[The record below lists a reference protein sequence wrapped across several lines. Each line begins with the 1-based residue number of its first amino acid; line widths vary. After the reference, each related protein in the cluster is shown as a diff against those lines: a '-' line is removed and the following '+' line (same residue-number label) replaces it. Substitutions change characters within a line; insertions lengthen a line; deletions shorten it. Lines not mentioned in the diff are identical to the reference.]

1 MSEKSL
7 ILNDINIEDKIY
19 NIRGLQV
26 MLDRDLALLYE
37 VETKNLNKAISR
49 NIKRF
54 PKTFRFQL
62 TKEEYE
68 NLRFQFGTLSLDS
81 KNEWGKHTK
90 YLPYVFTE
98 QGVSMLSAVLRSDVA
113 IDVSIKI
120 MNSFV
125 NMRKFISSNISI
137 FQRLE
142 TLEQNQLMTNTS
154 IDKIFNA
161 IESKE
166 LKKDDGIFYDGQIFD
181 AYTFIADIL
190 RTANKSIILIDN
202 YIDDTTLT
210 FFSKVPDIEVTI
222 YTHTI
227 SKQLKLDFEKYN
239 KQYKNVTLKIFK
251 DSHDRFIII
260 DEKEVYLI
268 GASLKDLGKKW
279 FGFSK
284 LDISLLDGILGKLQ
298 YKNEGVL

>member
-1 MSEKSL
+1 MNENTL
-7 ILNDINIEDKIY
+7 AVNDININDKIY
-19 NIRGLQV
+19 AIRGLQV
-26 MLDRDLALLYE
+26 MLDKDLSELYE
-37 VETKNLNKAISR
+37 VETKNLNKAINR

-54 PKTFRFQL
+54 PEKFRFQL

-68 NLRFQFGTLSLDS
+68 NLRFQIGTLSLDS

-113 IDVSIKI
+113 IDMSIKI
-120 MNSFV
+120 MDSFV
-125 NMRKFISSNISI
+125 NMRKFISSNASM

-142 TLEQNQLMTNTS
+142 TLEQNQLITNTN

-161 IESKE
+161 IENKQQ
-166 LKKDDGIFYDGQIFD
+166 KADDGIFYDGQIFD
-181 AYTFIADIL
+181 AYTFISDIL

-202 YIDDTTLT
+202 YIDDTTFTL
-210 FFSKVPDIEVTI
+210 FSKIPNINITI
-222 YTHTI
+222 YTDTI
-227 SKQLKLDFEKYN
+227 SKQLKLDLEKYN
-239 KQYKNVTLKIFK
+239 NQYKNITLKNFK
-251 DSHDRFIII
+251 NAHDRFLII
-260 DEKEVYLI
+260 DDKVVYLI

-284 LDISLLDGILGKLQ
+284 LDISLLDGMLKKLP
-298 YKNEGVL
+298 